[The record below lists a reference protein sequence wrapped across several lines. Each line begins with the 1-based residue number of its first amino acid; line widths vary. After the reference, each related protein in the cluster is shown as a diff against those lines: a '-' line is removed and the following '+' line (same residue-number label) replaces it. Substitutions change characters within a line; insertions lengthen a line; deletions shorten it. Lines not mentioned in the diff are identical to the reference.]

1 MAHGFR
7 GGGDV
12 ETEFSR
18 RWRAPPQLW
27 IMREWNDLI
36 VMRRTDQQ
44 EVGQIRPIQSV
55 GSSSR
60 SRGIEDDGP
69 CSRVHGPWTKSRS
82 RIKRLCP
89 VSFLFLFF
97 FLHSIVISPFVSFQ
111 SSITIRNN
119 LLQLAQI
126 YLDLPFP
133 SSISFVA

>member
-1 MAHGFR
+1 
-7 GGGDV
+7 
-12 ETEFSR
+12 
-18 RWRAPPQLW
+18 
-27 IMREWNDLI
+27 
-36 VMRRTDQQ
+36 MRRTDQQ

-97 FLHSIVISPFVSFQ
+97 FFPLDC
-111 SSITIRNN
+111 N
-119 LLQLAQI
+119 LTFRLIPILNHNQK
-126 YLDLPFP
+126 
-133 SSISFVA
+133 